1 MKKKV
6 PVLLFIGVAL
16 LLTVAVLSGQMPVS
30 AKGTTVPFKVA
41 CQTYPDPEFME
52 DHIVVTVLSDCKGT
66 HLGKSH
72 WDSVS
77 IVDISQPPPPPPFT
91 QIGDMFFTAAN
102 GDQLIGT
109 FSGLAVPNDKGG
121 FDYWG
126 GYEISGGTGRFSNTT
141 GSGTYYGG
149 ADGEVGTAVFEG
161 KLTKP

>member
-6 PVLLFIGVAL
+6 SVLLVAL
-16 LLTVAVLSGQMPVS
+16 LLTFAVLGGQMPVS
-30 AKGTTVPFKVA
+30 AKGATVPFKVA
-41 CQTYPDPEFME
+41 CQTYPVPEFMG
-52 DHIVVTVLSDCKGT
+52 DHIVVTVTSDCKGT

-77 IVDISQPPPPPPFT
+77 IVDISQPPPPFT
-91 QIGDMFFTAAN
+91 QIGDMVFTAAN

-126 GYEISGGTGRFSNTT
+126 DYEITGGTGRFSGTT
-141 GSGTYYGG
+141 GSGAYSGG
-149 ADGEVGTAVFEG
+149 AGEGIGTAVF
-161 KLTKP
+161 KDL